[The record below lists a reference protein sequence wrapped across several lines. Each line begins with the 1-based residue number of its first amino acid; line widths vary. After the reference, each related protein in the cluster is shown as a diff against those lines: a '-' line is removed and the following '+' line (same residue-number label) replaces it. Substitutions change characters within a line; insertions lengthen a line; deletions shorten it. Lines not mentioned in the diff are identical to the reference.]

1 MARLTRDRDALV
13 VRLVYDGPPLSGK
26 TTSLRALA
34 EGMAREVFSPA
45 EASGRTL
52 FFDWLEY
59 VGGSFEGIPIHCQIV
74 SVPGQESLIRR
85 RRALLAEADAVV
97 LVINSVATHLPAAQ
111 THLDELREIL
121 AAQVAPR
128 PGIVVQANYRD
139 QPDASPLEALRQ
151 ELGLEGLAVV
161 ESVATANHGIRD
173 VFVLAVRLALDR
185 AREQL
190 RLGELESGA
199 ADDPSAL
206 LALLKSLDGEGPP
219 PAPVRV
225 EAVEPPPA
233 EGPPGVPRL
242 PDSSAPS
249 GRVWPPI
256 DGRGILHAASV
267 PGAVPRRAADGSW
280 WLRQGDW
287 YFHSGSRHEFAQL
300 DDAKEELLR
309 WAQRHS
315 GGFERLSPHR
325 CIALAETGW
334 GGWRIWQ
341 VVRVEESLRQQLK
354 AALETGP
361 PERAADLL
369 SAGISRL
376 LAARAAF
383 GSPPPL
389 PCRLDLIGRTDEVAE
404 PPAYIGLLPP
414 VDWAPRAD
422 EAAIPD
428 RALVEREIRPLVEAI
443 PERSP
448 ALLEA
453 LAAVLPG
460 EEENQKAGF
469 AHLLE

>member
-1 MARLTRDRDALV
+1 MARLTRGRDALV

-34 EGMAREVFSPA
+34 EGMAREVVSPA

-74 SVPGQESLIRR
+74 SVPGQQTLTRR

-97 LVINSVATHLPAAQ
+97 LVINSVAAHLPAAQ
-111 THLDELREIL
+111 AHLDELRELL
-121 AAQVAPR
+121 AAQAAPR
-128 PGIVVQANYRD
+128 PGLVVQANYRD
-139 QPDASPLEALRQ
+139 QPEASPLAELRQ
-151 ELGLEGLAVV
+151 ELGLDGLAVV
-161 ESVATANHGIRD
+161 ESVATENHGIRD

-190 RLGELESGA
+190 RLGQLGSGA

-219 PAPVRV
+219 PPSAVRV

-233 EGPPGVPRL
+233 DGPPGVPRL

-256 DGRGILHAASV
+256 DGRGILHAASA

-280 WLRQGDW
+280 WLRQGVW
-287 YFHSGSRHEFAQL
+287 YYHSAPRHEFAQL
-300 DDAKEELLR
+300 DDAKEELLH

-315 GGFERLSPHR
+315 AAFERLSPQR
-325 CIALAETGW
+325 CIALAETGR
-334 GGWRIWQ
+334 GAWRLWQ

-354 AALETGP
+354 AALEKSS
-361 PERAADLL
+361 PEDAANLL
-369 SAGISRL
+369 SAGIARL
-376 LAARAAF
+376 LEARAAF
-383 GSPPPL
+383 AAPPPL
-389 PCRLDLIGRTDEVAE
+389 PCRLDLIGQIGETNELKGRL
-404 PPAYIGLLPP
+404 AYIGLLPP
-414 VDWAPRAD
+414 VAWTPRAD
-422 EAAIPD
+422 EAAITE
-428 RALVEREIRPLVEAI
+428 RALVEREIRPLVGGAQEI
-443 PERSP
+443 R
-448 ALLEA
+448 
-453 LAAVLPG
+453 
-460 EEENQKAGF
+460 F

>member
-74 SVPGQESLIRR
+74 SVPGQKSLARR

-97 LVINSVATHLPAAQ
+97 LVINSVAEHLPAAQ
-111 THLDELREIL
+111 AHLGELRELL
-121 AAQVAPR
+121 AAQAAPR
-128 PGIVVQANYRD
+128 PGLVVQANYRD
-139 QPDASPLEALRQ
+139 QPDAAPLAALRQ
-151 ELGLEGLAVV
+151 ELGLDGLAVV
-161 ESVATANHGIRD
+161 ESVATENHGIRD

-190 RLGELESGA
+190 RLGELGSGA

-206 LALLKSLDGEGPP
+206 LALLKSLDGEVPP
-219 PAPVRV
+219 QAPAPVR
-225 EAVEPPPA
+225 AQAAAPPTA
-233 EGPPGVPRL
+233 DVPPGVPRL

-256 DGRGILHAASV
+256 DGRGILHAASA

-280 WLRQGDW
+280 WLRQGEW
-287 YFHSGSRHEFAQL
+287 YYHSAPRHEFAQL

-315 GGFERLSPHR
+315 GGFDRLSPQR
-325 CIALAETGW
+325 CIALAETG
-334 GGWRIWQ
+334 GGAWRLWQ

-354 AALETGP
+354 TALETGP
-361 PERAADLL
+361 PEGAADLL
-369 SAGISRL
+369 SAGIGRL
-376 LAARAAF
+376 LEARAAF
-383 GSPPPL
+383 AAPPPL
-389 PCRLDLIGRTDEVAE
+389 PCRLDLIGRIGETNELKGR
-404 PPAYIGLLPP
+404 PAYIGLLPP
-414 VDWAPRAD
+414 VDWAPRPE
-422 EAAIPD
+422 EAGMTE
-428 RALVEREIRPLVEAI
+428 RALIEREIRPLVGGAQE
-443 PERSP
+443 PR
-448 ALLEA
+448 
-453 LAAVLPG
+453 
-460 EEENQKAGF
+460 F

>member
-34 EGMAREVFSPA
+34 DGMAREVFSPA

-74 SVPGQESLIRR
+74 SVPGQETLTRR

-97 LVINSVATHLPAAQ
+97 LVINSVAAHLPAAQ
-111 THLDELREIL
+111 AHLGELRELL
-121 AAQVAPR
+121 AAQAAPR
-128 PGIVVQANYRD
+128 PGLVVQANYRD
-139 QPDASPLEALRQ
+139 QPEASPLAALRQ
-151 ELGLEGLAVV
+151 ELGLDGLALV
-161 ESVATANHGIRD
+161 ESVATENHGIRD

-190 RLGELESGA
+190 RLGQLGADAGA

-219 PAPVRV
+219 PPSPVRA
-225 EAVEPPPA
+225 EAVEPPPVD
-233 EGPPGVPRL
+233 GPSGVPRL

-256 DGRGILHAASV
+256 DGRGILHAASA

-280 WLRQGDW
+280 WLRQGVW
-287 YFHSGSRHEFAQL
+287 YFHSGPRHEFARL

-315 GGFERLSPHR
+315 GAFERLSPQR

-334 GGWRIWQ
+334 GAWRLWQ

-354 AALETGP
+354 AALETSS
-361 PERAADLL
+361 PEGVADLL
-369 SAGISRL
+369 SAGIARL
-376 LAARAAF
+376 LEARAAF
-383 GSPPPL
+383 AAPPPL
-389 PCRLDLIGRTDEVAE
+389 PCRLDLIGRIGEAKE
-404 PPAYIGLLPP
+404 RLAYIGLLPP
-414 VDWAPRAD
+414 VGWTPRAD
-422 EAAIPD
+422 EAAITE
-428 RALVEREIRPLVEAI
+428 RALVEREMRPLVAAI
-443 PERSP
+443 PESSP
-448 ALLEA
+448 ALAEV
-453 LAAVLPG
+453 LAAILVG
-460 EEENQKAGF
+460 VR
-469 AHLLE
+469 